1 MNPECPEM
9 QIYSWENAA
18 AFTLLIIPLAI
29 FGEVV
34 YRRLRRLPA
43 ALQPDALPALSIIVP
58 ARNEAANLTNLLPTL
73 TALAYNG
80 PCEVIV
86 VDDNSTDSTAEVAA
100 SCGARVI
107 RLHTLPE
114 GWRGKPYACHCG
126 ALEAGGEWFLF
137 VDADTLHAPDG
148 PARAVQL
155 ALAEDWGG
163 LSLLPPGR
171 YFGYADRLGLTAAFA
186 GLFAMGAPTAGMLN
200 GQFILLR
207 RDVYEHSGGFAAVR
221 KEALEDVALGRRLAA
236 QGYDV
241 PMVRGDGAM
250 QVGMYADVRQMWHGL
265 TRLGQGALRWWGLR
279 ALLTAA
285 FVTALVSP
293 LIALS
298 GSVLGFLPWAWP
310 AGAWAVAALCMVP
323 WARRAGHVTDA
334 IFSPL
339 GGLMILSASLWGLI
353 SRVLG
358 IGIQW
363 KGRRV

>member
-1 MNPECPEM
+1 M
-9 QIYSWENAA
+9 QVYSWENAA

-34 YRRLRRLPA
+34 YHRLRRLPA
-43 ALQPDALPALSIIVP
+43 VSGSDALPALSIIVP
-58 ARNEAANLTNLLPTL
+58 ARNEAVNLTHLLPTL
-73 TALAYNG
+73 MALIYDG
-80 PCEVIV
+80 PYEVIV
-86 VDDNSTDSTAEVAA
+86 VDDNSTDATAQVAA
-100 SCGARVI
+100 ECGAQVI
-107 RLHTLPE
+107 SLHELPP
-114 GWRGKPYACHCG
+114 GWRGKPHACHCG
-126 ALEAGGEWFLF
+126 AQAARGEWLLF

-148 PARAVQL
+148 PARAVQRAFDAGL
-155 ALAEDWGG
+155 DW

-207 RDVYEHSGGFAAVR
+207 RDVYDESGGFAAVR
-221 KEALEDVALGRRLAA
+221 AEALEDVALGHRLAA
-236 QGYDV
+236 QGYDA
-241 PMVRGDGAM
+241 PMVHGGGAM
-250 QVGMYADVRQMWHGL
+250 QVSMYTDVRQMWHGL

-279 ALLTAA
+279 ALLTAG
-285 FVTALVSP
+285 FITALVSP

-298 GSVLGFLPWAWP
+298 GSALGYLPWTWT
-310 AGAWAVAALCMVP
+310 AGAWAIAAVSMIP
-323 WARRAGHVTDA
+323 WSRRAGHITDA
-334 IFSPL
+334 LFSPL

-353 SRVLG
+353 SRALG

>member
-1 MNPECPEM
+1 M
-9 QIYSWENAA
+9 QVYSWENAA

-29 FGEVV
+29 FGELV
-34 YRRLRRLPA
+34 YRRLRALPA
-43 ALQPDALPALSIIVP
+43 ASSSDALPALSIIVP
-58 ARNEAANLTNLLPTL
+58 ARNEEANLTHLLPTL
-73 TALAYNG
+73 TALAYDG
-80 PCEVIV
+80 PYEIIV
-86 VDDNSTDSTAEVAA
+86 VDDNSTDATAQVAA
-100 SCGARVI
+100 ACGAQVI
-107 RLHTLPE
+107 RLHELPE
-114 GWRGKPYACHCG
+114 GWRGKPHACHRG
-126 ALEAGGEWFLF
+126 AQAANGEWFLF

-155 ALAEDWGG
+155 ALDAGLDG

-207 RDVYEHSGGFAAVR
+207 RDVYEGSGGFAAVR
-221 KEALEDVALGRRLAA
+221 KEALEDVALGHRLAA
-236 QGYDV
+236 QGYAV
-241 PMVRGDGAM
+241 PMVRGDDAM
-250 QVGMYADVRQMWHGL
+250 QVSMYADVRQMWHGL

-285 FVTALVSP
+285 FITALVSP

-298 GSVLGFLPWAWP
+298 GSVLGYLPWTRT
-310 AGAWAVAALCMVP
+310 AGAWAVAAICMIP
-323 WARRAGHVTDA
+323 WSRRADHVTDA
-334 IFSPL
+334 LFSPL